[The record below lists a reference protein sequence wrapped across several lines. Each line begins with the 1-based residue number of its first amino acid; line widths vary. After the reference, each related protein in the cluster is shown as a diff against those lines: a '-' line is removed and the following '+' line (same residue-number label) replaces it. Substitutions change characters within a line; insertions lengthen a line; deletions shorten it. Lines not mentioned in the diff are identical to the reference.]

1 MHHKT
6 TSFNSIPWTASLT
19 VSLTLSFLMATTAQA
34 AIQRPLDELK
44 VIEVPI
50 SKQDLTRITVKEDRI
65 LNVFG
70 VTGEYVLEADEDQGQ
85 IFIRPTGLNN
95 NKPIH

>member
-1 MHHKT
+1 MHHKR
-6 TSFNSIPWTASLT
+6 TSFNNTPWTASLA

-44 VIEVPI
+44 IIEVPI
-50 SKQDLTRITVKEDRI
+50 SQQDLTRITVKEDRI

-85 IFIRPTGLNN
+85 IFIRPTG
-95 NKPIH
+95 